1 MGYISSINFKKSNP
15 IQTRH
20 NDRDLPPNY
29 LIGGAFES
37 NRNHAKA
44 LTLRNTIIQN
54 AIEAYNRTKPPKAPN
69 FKAKSYEWS
78 AVCNIKPD
86 TTMQDLERLAKH
98 FETKYGFQ
106 CYQIAI
112 HRDEGHIDENGLE
125 QINHHAHLEFITLDK
140 ESGKNNYRRE
150 FITPSVLR
158 EMQTE
163 VAEILQMER
172 GEDKRISKRERIE
185 PRKYGAMKEKEREV
199 LRKQKEN
206 AQATIDTLE
215 GEKDRLAENFK
226 TANENFKTAEATIKR
241 HNKQENAFLDEFDEF
256 LGTDTKKMSFA
267 DSRETHK
274 QKIKE
279 LKNENLS
286 LREQKARLEQERK
299 SWIGQGYTQEE
310 FQKLRA
316 LAEKGKRAD
325 ELEKE
330 IQALKEAHIRE
341 LQEKERL
348 NQALKN
354 ELVLQNEKLETENLE
369 LKAELEYMRE
379 SLKNASKIVENQ
391 KNDVGQLES
400 EKNDLF
406 ADFDDLDLSIDDSAF
421 KEAQEKLQSIRKR
434 R

>member
-1 MGYISSINFKKSNP
+1 MSHISSINFKKSKDF
-15 IQTRH
+15 QVFH
-20 NDRDLPPNY
+20 NSTIRPNY
-29 LIGGAFES
+29 AIGGELEC
-37 NRNHAKA
+37 NRKDYEALKIKQELIEKAK
-44 LTLRNTIIQN
+44 
-54 AIEAYNRTKPPKAPN
+54 EAYKRTKPPKAPN

-112 HRDEGHIDENGLE
+112 HRDEGHIDDNGLE

-140 ESGKNNYRRE
+140 ESGRNNYRRE
-150 FITPSVLR
+150 LITPSVLR
-158 EMQTE
+158 QMQTE

-172 GEDKRISKRERIE
+172 GIDKRVSKRERIE
-185 PRKYGAMKEKEREV
+185 PRKYGAMKEKEREA
-199 LRKQKEN
+199 LKQQKEKF
-206 AQATIDTLE
+206 QATIDTLE
-215 GEKDRLAENFK
+215 GQKDRLAENFK

-286 LREQKARLEQERK
+286 LKDQKTRLEQERK

-348 NQALKN
+348 KN

-400 EKNDLF
+400 EKNDFF
-406 ADFDDLDLSIDDSAF
+406 ADFDDDLDLSIDDSAF

>member
-29 LIGGAFES
+29 LIGEAFES

-54 AIEAYNRTKPPKAPN
+54 AIEAYNRTKPPKARN
-69 FKAKSYEWS
+69 FQAKSYEWS

-112 HRDEGHIDENGLE
+112 HRDEGHIDDNGLE

-140 ESGKNNYRRE
+140 ESGKNRQRE
-150 FITPSVLR
+150 LKKKDLR
-158 EMQTE
+158 QIQTE

-215 GEKDRLAENFK
+215 GQMDRLRQSLR
-226 TANENFKTAEATIKR
+226 TTNETIKR

-256 LGTDTKKMSFA
+256 LGTDTRKMSFA
-267 DSRETHK
+267 DSRQAHK

-286 LREQKARLEQERK
+286 LKEQKTRLEQERK

-400 EKNDLF
+400 EKNDFF
-406 ADFDDLDLSIDDSAF
+406 ADFDDDLDLSIDDSAF